1 MRNGFFLLLL
11 TIITLFSGCDKKQ
24 LLSIHIIDVG
34 QGDSILIQTPNSKNI
49 LVDAGDEDSE
59 YIVEKYLKKEKIK
72 SLDMIIASHPD
83 ADHIGS
89 LDHIIDNFQ
98 VKNVYMP
105 EQSTNSTSYKN
116 LVSSCNN
123 KNLDINY
130 LYKGDSI
137 SVDKD
142 IDMLVLSPSYIQDK
156 NNLNSIVF
164 ELNFKDKSFL
174 FTGDSEL
181 PNEVDIIDS
190 FNLDNVDFLKV
201 GHHGSSSSTSL
212 EFLEETTPDVAVI
225 SCGYKNQYGHPH
237 EKTLNNLKENNILVY
252 RTDVIGDIVFFSDGE
267 TIFTKKNYDY
277 NKLLYIKNK

>member
-277 NKLLYIKNK
+277 NKLLYIKDK